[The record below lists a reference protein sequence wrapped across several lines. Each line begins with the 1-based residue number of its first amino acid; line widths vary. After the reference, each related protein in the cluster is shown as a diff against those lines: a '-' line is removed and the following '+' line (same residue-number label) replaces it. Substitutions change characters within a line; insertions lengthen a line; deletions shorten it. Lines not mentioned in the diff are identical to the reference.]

1 MGETLMLSRFA
12 TALAAVSIA
21 VAALTSFAAPS
32 FAQGNPPAAAPPAQP
47 PGTAVRVRGTINS
60 LTGNVLN
67 FTTREGETINI
78 NLAPDYT
85 VNAAI
90 PLTLADI
97 TNNAY
102 IGVVAE
108 TDPAGNLIALDV
120 RVFPESANRA
130 NARVFPWDLTPTS
143 TMANA
148 IVADVQQQ
156 PQQTMVRVTYPEGE
170 KMVMIGPETPIW
182 TTTPGDASLLVAG
195 AYAVIGTRKLDD
207 GTYTATSVTVEKDGT
222 RPTN

>member
-1 MGETLMLSRFA
+1 MSSRFA

-21 VAALTSFAAPS
+21 VAAFASFAAPA
-32 FAQGNPPAAAPPAQP
+32 FAQGNPPAAAPAPAAQP
-47 PGTAVRVRGTINS
+47 PGEAVRVRGTINS
-60 LTGNVLN
+60 FAGNVLN
-67 FTTREGETINI
+67 FTTREGETIDI
-78 NLAPDYT
+78 NLAPDFT
-85 VNAAI
+85 VSAAI

-120 RVFPESANRA
+120 RVFPENANRA

-143 TMANA
+143 SMANA

-182 TTTPGDASLLVAG
+182 TTTAGDASLLVAG
-195 AYAVIGTRKLDD
+195 AYAVINTRKLDD

>member
-1 MGETLMLSRFA
+1 MSFRFA
-12 TALAAVSIA
+12 AA
-21 VAALTSFAAPS
+21 VAAASIAFAAFASLAAPA
-32 FAQGNPPAAAPPAQP
+32 FAQGNPPAATPPAPP
-47 PGTAVRVRGTINS
+47 PGVAVRVRGTINS

-78 NLAPDYT
+78 NLAPEFT
-85 VNAAI
+85 VSAAV

-97 TNNAY
+97 TNNSY

-120 RVFPESANRA
+120 RVFPDTANRA

-156 PQQTMVRVTYPEGE
+156 PQQPTMVRVTYPDGE

-182 TTTPGDASLLVAG
+182 TTTPGNASLLVPG

>member
-1 MGETLMLSRFA
+1 MPVKLGTILA
-12 TALAAVSIA
+12 AAALAAV
-21 VAALTSFAAPS
+21 AAPS
-32 FAQGNPPAAAPPAQP
+32 FVAPAFAQGAPPAAAPAPAPQP
-47 PGTAVRVRGTINS
+47 GVAVRVRGTINS
-60 LTGNVLN
+60 FANNVLN
-67 FTTREGETINI
+67 FTTREGETIDI
-78 NLAPDYT
+78 TLAPDFR
-85 VNAAI
+85 VSAAV

-108 TDPAGNLIALDV
+108 TDAAGNLLALDV
-120 RVFPESANRA
+120 RVFPETQNRA

-156 PQQTMVRVTYPEGE
+156 PQQTLVRVTYPEGE
-170 KMVMIGPETPIW
+170 KMVMIGPDTPIW
-182 TTTPGDASLLVAG
+182 TTTEGDASLLVPG

-207 GTYTATSVTVEKDGT
+207 GSYTATAVTVEKDGT